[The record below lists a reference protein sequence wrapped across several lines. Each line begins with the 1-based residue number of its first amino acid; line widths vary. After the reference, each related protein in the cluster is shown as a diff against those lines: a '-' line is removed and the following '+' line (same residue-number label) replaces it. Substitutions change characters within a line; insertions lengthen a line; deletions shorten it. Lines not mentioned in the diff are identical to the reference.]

1 MTDATQTLQEPLSA
15 TSATEPTVSPTVIRK
30 RRTDRADIS
39 KEFNPEAVRP
49 LIQHLLNA
57 DNPDIDDPFFGLF
70 TQYEAWQETARL
82 RRANYK
88 STLGAEATVPMQ
100 TAQQMWDI
108 GRLESE
114 GDDFM
119 MIHTKD
125 AMRLFI
131 GRGEDPDGKVSRI
144 PGAKSVGTALRHF
157 WFASGAN
164 NPYADWAL
172 LMAEQGLDQRIASLE
187 TSRQEALAKLKA
199 LEQQGLH
206 LSVLRSSHPVR
217 LDLGFKS
224 PYGFLIAHM
233 VVVFDHFVR
242 IIKTLQARDL
252 LSVEESRIEIRR
264 ELRPLRALFDQLQRQ
279 EALLNRPVFNGL
291 KRADFESTSGDVR
304 QRITQ
309 INDLWP
315 GLPADVLSGQV
326 LPRHA
331 RRVVMSVVAS
341 SDSGEVDGDLL

>member
-1 MTDATQTLQEPLSA
+1 MTDVTPTAQEPLSA
-15 TSATEPTVSPTVIRK
+15 TLATAPPGSPTVTRK
-30 RRTDRADIS
+30 RRADRADAG

-70 TQYEAWQETARL
+70 TQYEAWQESARL

-88 STLGAEATVPMQ
+88 STLGAEPTVPMQ

-131 GRGEDPDGKVSRI
+131 GRGEDPDGKLSRI

-187 TSRQEALAKLKA
+187 VTRTEALAKLKA

-224 PYGFLIAHM
+224 PYGFLIAQM

-242 IIKTLQARDL
+242 IVKTLQARDL
-252 LSVEESRIEIRR
+252 LSVEASRIEIRR
-264 ELRPLRALFDQLQRQ
+264 ELRPLRALFDQIQRQ
-279 EALLNRPVFNGL
+279 EALLNRPAFNGL
-291 KRADFESTSGDVR
+291 KRADFGSTSAELR
-304 QRITQ
+304 QRITE

-331 RRVVMSVVAS
+331 RRVVAQGMATTG
-341 SDSGEVDGDLL
+341 DANDGGLL